1 MNDNNRYDDI
11 KDVYWEKVDADSGKI
26 KFISMNRRSTI
37 RTLFKLCCFILVAA
51 VSGGISGAYIAN
63 KKENT
68 KIYTPDNQLLV
79 ESDSGSKKQENASED
94 NIYTNS
100 ISKVAQTVGVSIV
113 GISNK
118 AEGYSGLQDVG
129 SGSGIIVDSNGYI
142 ATNYHVIEGADKVT
156 VRLSNGKIL
165 DASILG
171 VNQQAD
177 LAVIKVEAKNL
188 PAVKFGDSS
197 TVKVGDIVIALG
209 NSLGQEFPSV
219 TAGII
224 SALNRKI
231 EYNGTVYRVIQTD
244 AATNQGNSGGALCN
258 INGYV
263 IGINS
268 LKMGSDSNLE
278 GISFAINI
286 NDAKDIINSLMNS
299 GKISKPYL
307 GIYGESVILQN
318 NNVEGIYIQQVEK
331 NSGAAASG
339 IKPTDILTEID
350 GKKVKSLSDVEGI
363 IQGHKVGDKVIGK
376 IWRNGKIIETEIV
389 LSENKDSK

>member
-26 KFISMNRRSTI
+26 KFINMNRRSTV
-37 RTLFKLCCFILVAA
+37 RTLVKLCCFILVAA

-63 KKENT
+63 KKEST

-79 ESDSGSKKQENASED
+79 ESNNGNKKQEDTSES

-100 ISKVAQTVGVSIV
+100 ISKVAQTVGLSVV

-118 AEGYSGLQDVG
+118 AEGYFGLQDVG

-156 VRLSNGKIL
+156 VRLSSGKIL

-177 LAVIKVEAKNL
+177 LAVIKVDAKNL
-188 PAVKFGDSS
+188 PVVKFGDSS
-197 TVKVGDIVIALG
+197 AVKVGDIVIAVG

-231 EYNGTVYRVIQTD
+231 EYNGTVYKVIQTD
-244 AATNQGNSGGALCN
+244 AATNPGNSGGALCN
-258 INGYV
+258 IKGYV
-263 IGINS
+263 IGINT
-268 LKMGSDSNLE
+268 LKIGSDSNVE

-286 NDAKDIINSLMNS
+286 NDAKNIIKSLMS
-299 GKISKPYL
+299 YGEVSKSYL
-307 GIYGESVILQN
+307 GIYGESVTSQN
-318 NNVEGIYIQQVEK
+318 NNVQGVYIQQVEK
-331 NSGAAASG
+331 DSGAAASG

-350 GKKVKSLSDVEGI
+350 GKKVKSLSDIEGI
-363 IQGHKVGDKVIGK
+363 LQGHKVGDKVVGK
-376 IWRNGKIIETEIV
+376 IWRNGKIIEIEIV
-389 LSENKDSK
+389 LSENKESE